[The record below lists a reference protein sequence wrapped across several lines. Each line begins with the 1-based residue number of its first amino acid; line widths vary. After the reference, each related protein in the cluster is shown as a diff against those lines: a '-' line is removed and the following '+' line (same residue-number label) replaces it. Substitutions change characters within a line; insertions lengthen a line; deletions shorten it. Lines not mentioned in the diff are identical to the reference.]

1 MIFTGSDSVSRRLAE
16 IGHEF
21 NHGMAL
27 QLDRIETALDALGNP
42 HRRLP
47 PVLHVAG
54 TNGKGSTCA
63 FLRAIAE
70 AAGLRA
76 HVFASPHLITPNERV
91 RLDGTLVS
99 DAAFIDAID
108 RVAATGLT
116 LTYFEA
122 MMAASFVLFAEAPA
136 DVLVL
141 EVGLGGRFDATNV
154 IAQPAAT
161 VIAPIDYDHT
171 AILGDTLTAIAGEKA
186 GILRRAVPAV
196 IARQPQAAM
205 EVIEANAEAVG
216 ARLFRCGVE
225 WDCWRA
231 NGRLAVQTQDRFLD
245 LPAPSLFGPHQ
256 FDNAGLAVAALLA
269 WGDARID
276 DDAFAC
282 GVTTATW
289 PARMQRLTHG
299 ALFGITHAVG
309 AELWVD
315 GGHNPH
321 GARALA
327 ATLGELH
334 ACAPR
339 PVVLVCGMLSTKDS
353 AGFLAPL
360 APHVTALVATPVA
373 SSAGRP
379 PDELAAIANAIGIHA
394 TASAGLAEAV
404 QNAVSATAQP
414 PRILICGSLYL
425 AGEALALSGGVT

>member
-1 MIFTGSDSVSRRLAE
+1 MMFAGADPVSRRLAE

-27 QLDRIETALDALGNP
+27 QLDRIAVALEALGDP
-42 HRRLP
+42 HRKLP
-47 PVLHVAG
+47 PVFHVAG

-76 HVFASPHLITPNERV
+76 HVFASPHLIVPNERV
-91 RLDGTLVS
+91 RLNGKLVS

-122 MMAASFVLFAEAPA
+122 MTAAAFVLFAETPA

-154 IAQPAAT
+154 IAHPAAS

-171 AILGDTLTAIAGEKA
+171 ALLGDTLTAIAGEKA
-186 GILRRAVPAV
+186 GILRKDAAAV

-205 EVIEANAEAVG
+205 DVIEANAEAVG
-216 ARLFRCGVE
+216 ARLFRCGTE

-231 NGRLAVQTQDRFLD
+231 NGRLAVQTEDRFLD
-245 LPAPSLFGPHQ
+245 LPAPSLVGPHQ
-256 FDNAGLAVAALLA
+256 FDNAGLAVAAMLA
-269 WGDARID
+269 WGDARVD
-276 DDAFAC
+276 DDAFAR
-282 GVTTATW
+282 GVTSATW

-299 ALFGITHAVG
+299 ALFDIAHAGG

-334 ACAPR
+334 ARSPR
-339 PVVLVCGMLSTKDS
+339 PVALVCGMLATKDA
-353 AGFLAPL
+353 AGFLEPL
-360 APHVTALVATPVA
+360 VPHIAALVATPVA
-373 SSAGRP
+373 SSAGRAP
-379 PDELAAIANAIGIHA
+379 EELAAIANAVGIHA
-394 TASAGLAEAV
+394 TASADLAEAV
-404 QNAVSATAQP
+404 SKAASATPQP

-425 AGEALALSGGVT
+425 AGEALALSGGVD